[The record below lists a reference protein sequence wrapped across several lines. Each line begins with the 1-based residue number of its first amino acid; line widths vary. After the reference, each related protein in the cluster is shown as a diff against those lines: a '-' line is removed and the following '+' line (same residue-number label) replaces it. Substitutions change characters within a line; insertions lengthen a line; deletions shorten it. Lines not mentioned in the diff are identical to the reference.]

1 LPRFGGHPEGCPPN
15 RGKLRAGVFVDHRGF
30 FSQSNLCQRKTWTG
44 SYWCN
49 PEFIAKRDFGWNAFS
64 GESPHGPVL
73 VALQCRTDCNV
84 KMEFPAAKDAADKI
98 VAALELLERYLP
110 RGKRILIRPHPRE
123 RTRFETGG
131 IWRDD
136 WQMDDSSSFSER
148 LPACSAL
155 VTINSTCASEA
166 ALLGVPTA
174 TLGTGAFTG
183 SGVTLECALDPS
195 KLATLF
201 SFQPDLH
208 RCRAYCSAIL
218 GRHFLPYGIV
228 ILPRSTNF
236 HFEDEKNWK
245 LRESNERS

>member
-1 LPRFGGHPEGCPPN
+1 MG
-15 RGKLRAGVFVDHRGF
+15 AGLWP
-30 FSQSNLCQRKTWTG
+30 SATW
-44 SYWCN
+44 
-49 PEFIAKRDFGWNAFS
+49 
-64 GESPHGPVL
+64 PVL
-73 VALQCRTDCNV
+73 
-84 KMEFPAAKDAADKI
+84 
-98 VAALELLERYLP
+98 LEHAGELTRATP
-110 RGKRILIRPHPRE
+110 RGRMSDNQSDPFPSPPRE

-166 ALLGVPTA
+166 ALLGIPTA

-228 ILPRSTNF
+228 RDRNCLE
-236 HFEDEKNWK
+236 FEHWLAKSKTTELHSVTGEIPLLVGN
-245 LRESNERS
+245 